1 MTIDEAI
8 EKSKEL
14 ASTYRIAAKN
24 AENIFISKLMQETKR
39 KIYIKLAEEHEQ
51 LAEWLEE
58 LKALRL
64 LLDWAIECNF
74 GLDSFPEEYEKYK
87 HTLTDDMTYKD
98 MIIQIAKCVVAEEI
112 KEQK

>member
-8 EKSKEL
+8 ENLKED
-14 ASTYRIAAKN
+14 YEIDMYIRDIAP
-24 AENIFISKLMQETKR
+24 
-39 KIYIKLAEEHEQ
+39 Q

-64 LLDWAIECNF
+64 LLDWAIECDF

-98 MIIQIAKCVVAEEI
+98 MMIQIAKCVVAEEI
-112 KEQK
+112 KEQNR

>member
-1 MTIDEAI
+1 MLSIDEAI
-8 EKSKEL
+8 ENLKED
-14 ASTYRIAAKN
+14 YEVDMQIRDIAP
-24 AENIFISKLMQETKR
+24 
-39 KIYIKLAEEHEQ
+39 Q

-58 LKALRL
+58 LKALKL

-98 MIIQIAKCVVAEEI
+98 MMIQIAKCVVAEEI
-112 KEQK
+112 KEQNK

>member
-8 EKSKEL
+8 AHAKEV
-14 ASTYRIAAKN
+14 AKRNRADYKNCPADRIDIAHQTC
-24 AENIFISKLMQETKR
+24 EQC
-39 KIYIKLAEEHEQ
+39 AEEHEQ

-64 LLDWAIECNF
+64 LLDWAIECDF

-98 MIIQIAKCVVAEEI
+98 MIIQIAKCVVAEQL
-112 KEQK
+112 KEGDGE